1 MPIRYFYCH
10 IFLDPKYVLLVNCGL
25 VLTQMTW
32 ISLGNCDA
40 SILKNINPLAIPTI
54 HINHSAFDGQPSAS
68 TQASA
73 SKTLTRIGNV
83 LISQLCVE
91 YEEKH
96 EKIFDLDIRVAV
108 PRLKEQFVAY
118 ARGTWPFNQT
128 FTTDSDI
135 IIYWS
140 DFLNH
145 DHADI
150 LVVCGLTRLGTSRD

>member
-1 MPIRYFYCH
+1 
-10 IFLDPKYVLLVNCGL
+10 
-25 VLTQMTW
+25 MTW
-32 ISLGNCDA
+32 ISLGNRDA
-40 SILKNINPLAIPTI
+40 SILQNINPLAIPTI
-54 HINHSAFDGQPSAS
+54 WINYSAFDGQPSAS

-73 SKTLTRIGNV
+73 SKTLMRIGNI
-83 LISQLCVE
+83 LISQLRVE

-96 EKIFDLDIRVAV
+96 EKIFDLDVWVAV

-118 ARGTWPFNQT
+118 VKGTWPFNQT

-135 IIYWS
+135 ITYWC

-150 LVVCGLTRLGTSRD
+150 LAVCGLT